1 MKSLSKPISE
11 TQNQPMA
18 ETQEPRS
25 EHFLKSILLH
35 NILESLRKNLEISVE
50 PLNPK
55 DLDDLKK
62 TLARLRKH
70 KSFLLVFVIIA
81 NVLVFLPN
89 LFSPGYRL
97 LGLGISFFMLIFTL
111 LIIMLQKVD
120 IKMLM
125 WDIEERKKI
134 IGTFKIA
141 GKKTYRSQ
149 KSMNRYKLVFNLP
162 KAREIEA
169 MFDLWYG
176 VKEGDACYLEVS
188 CHHGFVFKLIHN
200 GIDVQHQVIQ

>member
-11 TQNQPMA
+11 TQNQPMT
-18 ETQEPRS
+18 ETQEPQG
-25 EHFLKSILLH
+25 EHISKPILLH

-70 KSFLLVFVIIA
+70 KSFLLVFFIIA
-81 NVLVFLPN
+81 NVVVFLPN
-89 LFSPGYRL
+89 LFSPGYRF

-111 LIIMLQKVD
+111 LIMMLQKVN
-120 IKMLM
+120 IKMLL

-134 IGTFKIA
+134 VGTFKIV
-141 GKKTYRSQ
+141 KKSCRRE
-149 KSMNRYKLVFNLP
+149 KHLNRYNLVFSLP
-162 KAREIEA
+162 KAREIEVV
-169 MFDLWYG
+169 FDIWNN
-176 VKEGDACYLEVS
+176 VEEGDVCYLELS
-188 CHHGFVFKLIHN
+188 CHHGFVFKLVHN
-200 GIDVQHQVIQ
+200 GINVQHQVVQ